1 MRGPVS
7 EMCQIFAAS
16 MMSDWHSQG
25 RNQLNVFFM
34 PHCSCSHRLEATR
47 PSAVTSSVPS
57 FARTLLRSSAVGSK
71 RSALKPSRGLSLRSS
86 SEWHGEVGS
95 KGGKRGTRCS
105 PPQNTQQRSMS
116 CRGLEGRGVLAQPLN
131 LVESFLPKVY
141 RNQVCPSKVPFTATW
156 GSPPHYPGVA
166 GSHTLVKIWALG
178 GRGSASRPALPL
190 SWFFL
195 HIHAPPFWI
204 SGSGHRN
211 AQGEKKERQNPT
223 QVSRSPSCG
232 ALVPSSCSV

>member
-1 MRGPVS
+1 M
-7 EMCQIFAAS
+7 
-16 MMSDWHSQG
+16 
-25 RNQLNVFFM
+25 
-34 PHCSCSHRLEATR
+34 
-47 PSAVTSSVPS
+47 
-57 FARTLLRSSAVGSK
+57 GSK

-116 CRGLEGRGVLAQPLN
+116 CRGLEGRGGLAQPLN

-141 RNQVCPSKVPFTATW
+141 RNQVCPLKVPFTATW
-156 GSPPHYPGVA
+156 GFFPPHYPGVA

-190 SWFFL
+190 GSFFL

-204 SGSGHRN
+204 SRSGRRN

-232 ALVPSSCSV
+232 ALVSSSCSV